1 MATKAV
7 RIPSAAA
14 SFLGVSEQLFL
25 QQRCTYKEERVAR
38 TRHGRSMVKHYF
50 EVMYPPPPNGGSVP
64 TSSHFTYYI
73 TLVSYKAP
81 WVHHTSGRQSKRVL
95 SRSI

>member
-50 EVMYPPPPNGGSVP
+50 EVMYPPPPKWAQRA
-64 TSSHFTYYI
+64 HEL
-73 TLVSYKAP
+73 TLHILYHTRVIQGTMGASYQ
-81 WVHHTSGRQSKRVL
+81 W
-95 SRSI
+95 